1 MRLFHE
7 LKSDLSLSQPDAC
20 LGGAGTGKEKVLKRK
35 KKNTPL
41 NKKVEKK

>member
-20 LGGAGTGKEKVLKRK
+20 LGGAGTGKEKSFEKM

>member
-20 LGGAGTGKEKVLKRK
+20 LGGAGTGKEKSFERE
-35 KKNTPL
+35 KNTPL

>member
-20 LGGAGTGKEKVLKRK
+20 LGGAGAGKERKVLKGK
-35 KKNTPL
+35 KKYSTEY
-41 NKKVEKK
+41 KS